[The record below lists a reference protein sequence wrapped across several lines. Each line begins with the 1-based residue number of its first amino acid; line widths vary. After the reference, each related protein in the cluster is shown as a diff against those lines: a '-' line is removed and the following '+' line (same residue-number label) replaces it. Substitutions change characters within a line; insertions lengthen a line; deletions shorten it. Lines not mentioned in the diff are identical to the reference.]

1 MELSCLGSKT
11 SPETANALRH
21 MIYDQLHEHRAKHR
35 EKFVGSHP
43 VTLTLENISLLLTE
57 DFLVCEKSDGIRALL
72 FATNYMGKHRAYLY
86 DRKNDFYELDI
97 RIPFSSTVLIDGEV
111 FLESGTINTYAI
123 FDCLIYEGVPQIAKN
138 LYKRLGY
145 AQMFLE
151 AMQKEYKTSKTVF
164 REQDDEDRK
173 RVHVQVENP
182 PSPICFYVKQML
194 KGYGFW
200 EIYSKIPE
208 LKHGNDGLIFTPV
221 NEAYCVGK
229 RGEILKWKPAS
240 LNTMDFKMARHSK
253 DSSIYDLIC
262 IGKRGKE
269 MVFGQF
275 LSTGV
280 DESGL
285 DGMIGEFLYDADGYY
300 WDFDELVLKKGGW
313 RMYKTRLD
321 KDSPNNI
328 KVVCNILQSLKDDLS
343 IEKLS
348 AFYTPMRENSK
359 AREKQGHRTII

>member
-1 MELSCLGSKT
+1 MELSCLGSKA
-11 SPETANALRH
+11 SPETASALRH
-21 MIYDQLHEHRAKHR
+21 MIYDQLNEHRAKHR

-43 VTLTLENISLLLTE
+43 ITLTLENINLLLTE
-57 DFLVCEKSDGIRALL
+57 DFLVCEKSDGVRALL
-72 FATNYMGKHRAYLY
+72 LIINYMDKNRAYLY

-97 RIPFSSTVLIDGEV
+97 RIPFNSTVLIDGEV
-111 FLESGTINTYAI
+111 FLESNTINTYAI
-123 FDCLIYEGVPQIAKN
+123 FDCLIYEGVSQISKN

-151 AMQKEYKTSKTVF
+151 AMYKEYETSKSVPK
-164 REQDDEDRK
+164 DDDRK
-173 RVHVQVENP
+173 RVHIQITNESP
-182 PSPICFYVKQML
+182 PICFYVKQML

-200 EIYSKIPE
+200 EIYKKIPE

-240 LNTMDFKMARHSK
+240 LNTMDFKMVRHSK
-253 DSSIYDLIC
+253 DSNIYDLIC

-269 MVFGQF
+269 MVFDQF
-275 LSTGV
+275 LSTNIH
-280 DESGL
+280 ESNL
-285 DGMIGEFLYDADGYY
+285 DGVIGEFLYDADGYY
-300 WDFDELVLKKGGW
+300 WDFDELVLRKGGW
-313 RMYKTRLD
+313 KLYKTRLD

-328 KVVCNILQSLKDDLS
+328 KVVCNILESLKDDLS

-348 AFYTPMRENSK
+348 SFYTPMRENSK
-359 AREKQGHRTII
+359 AREIQGHRTVA